1 MFIIK
6 NSSPNKSL
14 KLIGKAILKSLKEL
28 DIIQDSSQILIEEDE
43 YGSYLNM
50 SLKNATSH
58 EQNIFNKAIS
68 ELLSPM
74 ENPKYFIIKK
84 RFGVFYDYDYSLSCP
99 SIFNSS
105 SIEILKKHLNNAFND
120 LEIVY
125 TYSYEGR
132 KKMLKARKKSFV
144 YRNQKL
150 IDKRLKVTK
159 YD

>member
-1 MFIIK
+1 MAK
-6 NSSPNKSL
+6 RKETE
-14 KLIGKAILKSLKEL
+14 AILKSLKEL

-125 TYSYEGR
+125 TFSFEGR